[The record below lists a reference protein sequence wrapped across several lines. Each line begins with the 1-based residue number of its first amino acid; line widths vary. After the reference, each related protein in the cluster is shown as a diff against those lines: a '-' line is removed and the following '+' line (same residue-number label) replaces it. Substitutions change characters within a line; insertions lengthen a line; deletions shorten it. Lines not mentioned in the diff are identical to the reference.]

1 MRKPRSQDNPWK
13 AVGLVSAI
21 GVELVVCMLGGYFGG
36 NAVSRWQG
44 GQPIWIVVGIM
55 IGFVVGVAG
64 VYVLLRYYT
73 EGSDSNG

>member
-1 MRKPRSQDNPWK
+1 MSKPRSQDNPWK

-36 NAVSRWQG
+36 TTLSRWQG

-55 IGFVVGVAG
+55 AGFAVGVAG
-64 VYVLLRYYT
+64 VFLLLRHFT
-73 EGSDSNG
+73 EGSD